1 MKKFLLIL
9 LIAVAASVSVEFDG
23 TELNGWFSNLF
34 HHVKDFFKN
43 IGGKLKKFVNWLKD
57 NGIWDKLVDLV
68 KNYGGPKAV
77 KYCEE
82 NAPSSLK
89 DQCKETVDKVIENL
103 RK

>member
-23 TELNGWFSNLF
+23 TELNGWFTHF
-34 HHVKDFFKN
+34 IHGVKDFFK
-43 IGGKLKKFVNWLKD
+43 GVAGKLKKFVNWLKD

-82 NAPSSLK
+82 KAPSSLK
-89 DQCKETVDKVIENL
+89 SQCKETVDKVIENL